1 MALDAFARLESALS
15 HEARFASDAAHE
27 LRTPVAVILAETLA
41 ITMQT
46 LGLPNELMQMIPY
59 VVPIVILTIWTARG
73 RAKRAALK

>member
-1 MALDAFARLESALS
+1 MISVSKKFSAQALT
-15 HEARFASDAAHE
+15 
-27 LRTPVAVILAETLA
+27 RTSTS
-41 ITMQT
+41 